1 MDRFIGVPEC
11 AALLGTSESWVRRH
25 VRGLPSV
32 TLGRLIRFNTAL
44 LLRQFQG
51 KQSSG
56 NRLKPE
62 RGVKMRLRRYQRGYV
77 YKAGRRIKVWYGM
90 WREDIQR
97 PDGSI
102 VRRQRNIRLGTLNDL
117 PTRSDAYEELSRRMS
132 QKPMSVELK
141 FSELVERWKVAVVPT
156 IKNTTATYYLKELNA
171 HVVPAF
177 RNREVTDIGRYDIE
191 TFLAE
196 RAPKYCRNTLRGM
209 RVSMGRVLSWA
220 VECGWIEKNPCSGIK
235 LPQAGTKIIRT
246 VLKAE
251 QSIAIANGL
260 QEPYSTLVLF
270 LAATGLRIGEAI
282 GIKWTD
288 FDGDVLRIS
297 RRIYEG
303 KEGSPKSEGSERSL
317 PIPAVLLSRMRS
329 LGGNEWVF
337 RSREGTPVNPGNAL
351 KRYIRPIT
359 KTLGINIGGWHDFRH
374 SLTTGLLRSGVSPK
388 VVSELLGHADVNI
401 TLNIYDHPN
410 VEDFRAPLNC
420 VATELLRSVTKS
432 APATRPVVDSK
443 RFGAE
448 ART

>member
-1 MDRFIGVPEC
+1 
-11 AALLGTSESWVRRH
+11 
-25 VRGLPSV
+25 
-32 TLGRLIRFNTAL
+32 
-44 LLRQFQG
+44 
-51 KQSSG
+51 
-56 NRLKPE
+56 
-62 RGVKMRLRRYQRGYV
+62 MRLRRYQRGYV

-90 WREDIQR
+90 WREDIQK
-97 PDGSI
+97 PDGII
-102 VRRQRNIRLGTLNDL
+102 VRRQRNIRLGTLNEL
-117 PTRSDAYEELSRRMS
+117 PTRSAAYEELSRRMS

-141 FSELVERWKVAVVPT
+141 FSELVERWKMAVVPT
-156 IKNTTATYYLKELNA
+156 IKDTTATYYLKELNA

-177 RNREVTDIGRYDIE
+177 RNCEATDIGRYDIE
-191 TFLAE
+191 RFLAE
-196 RAPKYCRNTLRGM
+196 RAQKYCRNTLRGM

-235 LPQAGTKIIRT
+235 LPQAGKKIVRT

-251 QSIAIANGL
+251 QSVAIANGL

-282 GIKWTD
+282 AIKWTD

-303 KEGSPKSEGSERSL
+303 KEGSPKSEDSERSL

-351 KRYIRPIT
+351 KRYIRPVT
-359 KTLGINIGGWHDFRH
+359 KKLGINIGGWHDFRH

-388 VVSELLGHADVNI
+388 VVSDLLGHADVNI

-410 VEDFRAPLNC
+410 VEDFRAPLNR
-420 VATELLRSVTKS
+420 VASELLRSVTKS
-432 APATRPVVDSK
+432 APTNRPVVDLK